1 MINYAIGGGYFEMYK
16 GFYLF
21 NCTSFNTL
29 PSKLYNMIYISNLI
43 FIN

>member
-21 NCTSFNTL
+21 NCTSFNNL
-29 PSKLYNMIYISNLI
+29 PSKL
-43 FIN
+43 